1 MPSVA
6 ARILKKLKGRLDA
19 IDGSGDFENDLQGR
33 IFLSRPAY
41 DADAE
46 KKPAVF
52 LARRIGG
59 GTTREQAPG
68 KSELSTTTVVFDAIG
83 VIALGNE
90 CAVTAEDLLA
100 DLHRALE
107 IPDDLYM
114 RDEQL
119 GKNLLSQELQITDV
133 EFNIPEAEIPVV
145 LVSVSISCTYPHK
158 YGDPDYVQ

>member
-6 ARILKKLKGRLDA
+6 ARILKKLRDRLDA
-19 IDGSGDFENDLQGR
+19 IDGGVDFNNDLQGR
-33 IFLSRPAY
+33 IFLSRPTY
-41 DADAE
+41 DADE
-46 KKPAVF
+46 ERLPAVF
-52 LARRIGG
+52 LSRRIGG
-59 GTTREQAPG
+59 GTTREQTPG

-83 VIALGNE
+83 VIAIGGS
-90 CAVTAEDLLA
+90 CAVDAEDLLA

-107 IPDDLYM
+107 VPDDLYL

-133 EFNIPEAEIPVV
+133 EFNVPEAEIPVV